1 MTSRDLPPGPYAVG
15 IGLRAGVEAAIIAA
29 AVRECLGDL
38 KIACLATVDRRADE
52 PGLVGAAQL
61 LGVPVV
67 VFPADQLAQVA
78 VPNPSA
84 RTAEALGT
92 PSVAE
97 AAALLASQ
105 GGELAVPKT
114 VISGIT
120 LAAALIRD

>member
-15 IGLRAGVEAAIIAA
+15 IGLRAGAEAAIIAA
-29 AVRECLGDL
+29 AVRACLGDFE
-38 KIACLATVDRRADE
+38 IACLATVDRRANE

-67 VFPADQLAQVA
+67 VFPVDQLARVP

-97 AAALLASQ
+97 AAALSASR
-105 GGELAVPKT
+105 GGELTVPKT